1 MFEKNKALMI
11 PRVPSPS
18 KTPVPVKVEPAPLN
32 VNEANVVVPTA
43 KLAYPLFT
51 KLPPTLVGT
60 PVEPPVP
67 EV

>member
-1 MFEKNKALMI
+1 MI

-32 VNEANVVVPTA
+32 VNEANVNVFVPTA